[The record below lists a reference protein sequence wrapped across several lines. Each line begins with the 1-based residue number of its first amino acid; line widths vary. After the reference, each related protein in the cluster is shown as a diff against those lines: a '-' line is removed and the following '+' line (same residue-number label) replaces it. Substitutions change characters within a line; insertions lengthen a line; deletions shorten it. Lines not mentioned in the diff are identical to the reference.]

1 MLIAIET
8 SGMSGSLALASDGN
22 VVASRTLKSEG
33 RRHAQSLVSEAS
45 QMLTEVSLTVQDL
58 TGVAVSIGPGSFTGL
73 RVGLVFAKT
82 LAWIQNIPLVAV
94 DTHRAMAQQR
104 SSSRESVT
112 ILSDAQRNELFVS
125 SYEWTANSDVCEILG
140 EIGISKP
147 DELPVRFPLAGPG
160 LAKHRDALMELGHRL
175 VEEPIEPLA
184 DTVALVGV
192 EMMRK
197 QQFSVP
203 ETLEPIYIRPSYAE
217 EKRAR

>member
-1 MLIAIET
+1 MI
-8 SGMSGSLALASDGN
+8 
-22 VVASRTLKSEG
+22 ASRTLTSEG

-45 QMLTEVSLTVQDL
+45 QMLMDVSLGVQDL

-82 LAWIQNIPLVAV
+82 LAWIQSIPLVAV

-104 SSSRESVT
+104 SSSREGIT

-125 SYEWTANSDVCEILG
+125 SYEWPAGSSVCQIVG
-140 EIGISKP
+140 EIAISKP
-147 DELPVRFPLAGPG
+147 DDLPVQWPLAGPG
-160 LAKHRDALMELGHRL
+160 LAKHRESLLARSHCL
-175 VEEPIEPLA
+175 VEDSIEPIA
-184 DTVALVGV
+184 STVALVGLD
-192 EMMRK
+192 ML
-197 QQFSVP
+197 QQNQLSVP

>member
-8 SGMSGSLALASDGN
+8 SGMSGSLALASDGR

-45 QMLTEVSLTVQDL
+45 QMLTDNSLTVQDL

-125 SYEWTANSDVCEILG
+125 SYEWVDSDVCKIVG

-160 LAKHRDALMELGHRL
+160 LGKHRDALLALGHRL
-175 VEEPIEPLA
+175 VEGPIEPHA
-184 DTVALVGV
+184 ETVAIAGL
-192 EMMRK
+192 EMMRER
-197 QQFSVP
+197 QFSVP

>member
-1 MLIAIET
+1 MLK
-8 SGMSGSLALASDGN
+8 D
-22 VVASRTLKSEG
+22 
-33 RRHAQSLVSEAS
+33 
-45 QMLTEVSLTVQDL
+45 VSLGVQDL

-82 LAWIQNIPLVAV
+82 LAWIQSIPLVAV

-104 SSSRESVT
+104 SSTREGIT

-125 SYEWTANSDVCEILG
+125 SYEWPAGSNVCQIVG

-147 DELPVRFPLAGPG
+147 DDLPVPWPLAGPG
-160 LAKHRDALMELGHRL
+160 LAKHRESLLARGHCL
-175 VEEPIEPLA
+175 VEDSIEPIA
-184 DTVALVGV
+184 GTVALVGLD
-192 EMMRK
+192 ML
-197 QQFSVP
+197 QHNQLSVA